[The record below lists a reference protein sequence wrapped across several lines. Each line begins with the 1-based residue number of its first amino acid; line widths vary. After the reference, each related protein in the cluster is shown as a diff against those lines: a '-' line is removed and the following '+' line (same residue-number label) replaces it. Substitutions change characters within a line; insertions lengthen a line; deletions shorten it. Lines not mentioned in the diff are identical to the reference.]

1 MKLNPLGH
9 FILGMIFMITSVP
22 NESYSIHASCALNLI
37 STFLFDRI
45 KDLHKWNKKTHS
57 VGTGHK
63 HQFIKWLKMLII
75 VSWSLV
81 LYVVFCR
88 SLFVFCAFCFGHCIV
103 CSSSIHGFRLPPWYL
118 QTLLKTFWVK
128 CLYYFCLYYFIA
140 MLYIFN
146 SGDTKGVIRIRISQ
160 KNRQHNGQKK
170 QYKQRSTKHTHKTKD
185 RVTRT
190 PLWVSIIYTMDLT
203 K

>member
-1 MKLNPLGH
+1 LKILSTKEKLTKIFYPSERIKYWWQGCFFLFLFIHFKTMKLNPLGH

-37 STFLFDRI
+37 STFSYDRI

-63 HQFIKWLKMLII
+63 HQFIKWLKMLTI

-88 SLFVFCAFCFGHCIV
+88 SLFVLLCFLFWSLYCLLFFNTRIQITPMV
-103 CSSSIHGFRLPPWYL
+103 SS
-118 QTLLKTFWVK
+118 
-128 CLYYFCLYYFIA
+128 
-140 MLYIFN
+140 N
-146 SGDTKGVIRIRISQ
+146 SS
-160 KNRQHNGQKK
+160 
-170 QYKQRSTKHTHKTKD
+170 
-185 RVTRT
+185 
-190 PLWVSIIYTMDLT
+190 
-203 K
+203 

>member
-1 MKLNPLGH
+1 
-9 FILGMIFMITSVP
+9 MIFIITSVP

-45 KDLHKWNKKTHS
+45 KDLYKWNKKTHS

-63 HQFIKWLKMLII
+63 HQLIKWLKMLII
-75 VSWSLV
+75 VTWSLV

-88 SLFVFCAFCFGHCIV
+88 SLFVLLYFVFWLLYCLLFFNIR
-103 CSSSIHGFRLPPWYL
+103 FRLHLWYL

-128 CLYYFCLYYFIA
+128 CVCYFCFYYFIA
-140 MLYIFN
+140 MLYTFN

-170 QYKQRSTKHTHKTKD
+170 KYKQRSTKHTHKIKD

-203 K
+203 N